1 MSESG
6 RELFDEDVN
15 NVYKVQ
21 MGASRTS
28 GLKAP
33 STTSAMN
40 RTGMNRTGMSAA
52 QQREMQK
59 NASPQKTQKKNTMT
73 AKPIASM
80 QEIAKPS

>member
-52 QQREMQK
+52 
-59 NASPQKTQKKNTMT
+59 
-73 AKPIASM
+73 
-80 QEIAKPS
+80 